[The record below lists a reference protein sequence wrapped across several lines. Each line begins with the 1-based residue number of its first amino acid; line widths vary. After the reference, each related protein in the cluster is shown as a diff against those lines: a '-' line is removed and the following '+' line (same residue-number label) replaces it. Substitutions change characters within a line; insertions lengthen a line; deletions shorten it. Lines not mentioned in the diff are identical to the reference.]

1 MTLRGWANSAIPA
14 LQWKASAQIGDGM
27 YLNFFGLKEQP
38 FGVTPDPRFLYL
50 SEAHKEALAS
60 LYYGIE
66 ANRGFIG
73 LIAQPGMGK
82 TTMIFHLLETF
93 RTTARIAFLF
103 QTHCNSREFMRLL
116 LAELGCEEDTQD
128 LVRMY
133 DEFNKRL
140 LQIAQEGHRLIVVV
154 DEAQNLE
161 TEVLETLR
169 LLSNFETSQAKLMHI
184 ILAGQPALAQKLA
197 SPRLTQLRQR
207 VSIVQGLAPL
217 SHEEVKIYIEHR
229 LRVAGYRGVPIFSA
243 EAYEAIANTTEGI
256 PRNINNFCFNA
267 LSLAC
272 ALRKKTVDLDVV
284 KEVLADLDIQKLTQ
298 GVPSEAMESRYRALQ
313 DVASSPAEAETYTEI
328 SNAAEAAAYMQQVA
342 TKLRTWRESLGK
354 APSGVVRDSAAQT
367 TTEGKR

>member
-1 MTLRGWANSAIPA
+1 L
-14 LQWKASAQIGDGM
+14 
-27 YLNFFGLKEQP
+27 YLNFFGLNEQP

-82 TTMIFHLLETF
+82 TTMLFHMLETF
-93 RTTARIAFLF
+93 RTSARIAFLF

-133 DEFNKRL
+133 DEFNTRL
-140 LQIAQEGHRLIVVV
+140 MKIAEEGNRLIVVV

-161 TEVLETLR
+161 PEVLETLR
-169 LLSNFETSQAKLMHI
+169 LLSNFETSKAKLMHI
-184 ILAGQPALAQKLA
+184 ILAGQPALAQKLG
-197 SPRLTQLRQR
+197 SPGLAQLRQR

-217 SHEEVKIYIEHR
+217 PAWEVKNYVEHR
-229 LRVAGYRGVPIFSA
+229 LRIAGYRGNPIFTT
-243 EAYEAIANTTEGI
+243 EAYDSIATATEGI
-256 PRNINNFCFNA
+256 PRNVNNFCFNA

-272 ALRKKTVDLDVV
+272 ALRKRTVDAEVV
-284 KEVLADLDIQKLTQ
+284 KEVMSDLDLQKLTW
-298 GVPSEAMESRYRALQ
+298 GAPSE
-313 DVASSPAEAETYTEI
+313 SPAVDTPYSAVPVMANSADEPEI
-328 SNAAEAAAYMQQVA
+328 HREIASAAEAAAYMQQVA
-342 TKLRTWRESLGK
+342 LKLRNWRESMDK
-354 APSGVVRDSAAQT
+354 TTNATEVAKSSGLR
-367 TTEGKR
+367 

>member
-1 MTLRGWANSAIPA
+1 
-14 LQWKASAQIGDGM
+14 M

-73 LIAQPGMGK
+73 LVAQPGMGK
-82 TTMIFHLLETF
+82 TTMLFHLLETF

-133 DEFNKRL
+133 DEFNTRL
-140 LQIAQEGHRLIVVV
+140 LQIAQEGRRLIVVV

-161 TEVLETLR
+161 PEVLETLR

-197 SPRLTQLRQR
+197 GPGLTQLRQR

-229 LRVAGYRGVPIFSA
+229 LRVAGYRGSPIFTS
-243 EAYEAIANTTEGI
+243 EAYEALATATDGI

-272 ALRKKTVDLDVV
+272 ALKKRTVDLDVV
-284 KEVLADLDIQKLTQ
+284 KEVLADLDIQKLTW
-298 GVPSEAMESRYRALQ
+298 GSPSEAVESPYRPMQ
-313 DVASSPAEAETYTEI
+313 DVGSASAEPEIYREI

-342 TKLRTWRESLGK
+342 LKLRTWRESLDK
-354 APSGVVRDSAAQT
+354 APRMARRDLPAQST
-367 TTEGKR
+367 RDEKR

>member
-1 MTLRGWANSAIPA
+1 L
-14 LQWKASAQIGDGM
+14 

-82 TTMIFHLLETF
+82 TTMLFQLLETF
-93 RTTARIAFLF
+93 RTSARIAFLF

-128 LVRMY
+128 LVRMH
-133 DEFNKRL
+133 EQFNTRL
-140 LQIAQEGHRLIVVV
+140 LKIAEEGNRLIVVV

-161 TEVLETLR
+161 NEVLETLR
-169 LLSNFETSQAKLMHI
+169 LLSNFETSKAKLMHI
-184 ILAGQPALAQKLA
+184 ILAGQPALAQKLS
-197 SPRLTQLRQR
+197 SPGLSQLRQR

-217 SHEEVKIYIEHR
+217 PAWEVKNYVEHR
-229 LRVAGYRGVPIFSA
+229 LRIAGYRGNPIFTDEVFDS
-243 EAYEAIANTTEGI
+243 IATATQGI
-256 PRNINNFCFNA
+256 PRNVNNFCFNA

-272 ALRKKTVDLDVV
+272 ALRKRTVDAGVV
-284 KEVLADLDIQKLTQ
+284 DEVMSDLDLQKLTW
-298 GVPSEAMESRYRALQ
+298 GAPSESLAGIPTDTAIA
-313 DVASSPAEAETYTEI
+313 VAAGAEAEPEI
-328 SNAAEAAAYMQQVA
+328 HREITNAADAAAYMQQVA
-342 TKLRTWRESLGK
+342 LKLRVWRESMDK
-354 APSGVVRDSAAQT
+354 TASGAR
-367 TTEGKR
+367 GPKR

>member
-1 MTLRGWANSAIPA
+1 M
-14 LQWKASAQIGDGM
+14 
-27 YLNFFGLKEQP
+27 
-38 FGVTPDPRFLYL
+38 
-50 SEAHKEALAS
+50 
-60 LYYGIE
+60 YYGIE

-82 TTMIFHLLETF
+82 TTMLFHLLEKF
-93 RTTARIAFLF
+93 RGTARTALIF

-161 TEVLETLR
+161 PEVLETLR

-184 ILAGQPALAQKLA
+184 ILAGQPALAHKLV
-197 SPRLTQLRQR
+197 SPRLAQLRQR

-217 SHEEVKIYIEHR
+217 SSWEVKNYMEHR
-229 LRVAGYRGVPIFSA
+229 LMVAGYKGDPIFTP
-243 EAYEAIANTTEGI
+243 EAYEAVAEFTKGI
-256 PRNINNFCFNA
+256 PRNVNNFCFNA

-272 ALRKKTVDLDVV
+272 ALRKRVVD
-284 KEVLADLDIQKLTQ
+284 
-298 GVPSEAMESRYRALQ
+298 SR
-313 DVASSPAEAETYTEI
+313 T
-328 SNAAEAAAYMQQVA
+328 
-342 TKLRTWRESLGK
+342 
-354 APSGVVRDSAAQT
+354 
-367 TTEGKR
+367 

>member
-1 MTLRGWANSAIPA
+1 L
-14 LQWKASAQIGDGM
+14 

-82 TTMIFHLLETF
+82 TTMLFHLLETF
-93 RTTARIAFLF
+93 RTSAHIAFLF

-140 LQIAQEGHRLIVVV
+140 LKIASEGNRLIVVV
-154 DEAQNLE
+154 DEAQNLDPD
-161 TEVLETLR
+161 VLETLR

-217 SHEEVKIYIEHR
+217 PAWEVKNYVEHR
-229 LRVAGYRGVPIFSA
+229 LRIAGHRGPPLFA
-243 EAYEAIANTTEGI
+243 ADAYDAITASTQGI
-256 PRNINNFCFNA
+256 PRNVNNLCFNA

-272 ALRKKTVDLDVV
+272 AMRKKTVDVEV
-284 KEVLADLDIQKLTQ
+284 INEVLSDLDLQKLTW
-298 GVPSEAMESRYRALQ
+298 GLPSDEEAGETSFRPNP
-313 DVASSPAEAETYTEI
+313 VVNEAVGEPENYKEI
-328 SNAAEAAAYMQQVA
+328 VSAAEAAAYMQQVA
-342 TKLRTWRESLGK
+342 LKLRTWRESLEK
-354 APSGVVRDSAAQT
+354 TAAGERNSRT
-367 TTEGKR
+367 TITRK

>member
-1 MTLRGWANSAIPA
+1 
-14 LQWKASAQIGDGM
+14 M
-27 YLNFFGLKEQP
+27 YLNFFGLSEQP

-82 TTMIFHLLETF
+82 TTMLFHMLETF
-93 RTTARIAFLF
+93 RTSARIAFLF

-133 DEFNKRL
+133 DEFNTRL
-140 LQIAQEGHRLIVVV
+140 LKIAADGNRLIVVV
-154 DEAQNLE
+154 DEAQNLDP
-161 TEVLETLR
+161 EVLETLR
-169 LLSNFETSQAKLMHI
+169 LLSNFETPKAKLMHI
-184 ILAGQPALAQKLA
+184 ILAGQPQLAQKLS
-197 SPRLTQLRQR
+197 SPGLSQLRQR

-217 SHEEVKIYIEHR
+217 PAWEVKNYVEHR
-229 LRVAGYRGVPIFSA
+229 LRIAGYRGNPIFTS
-243 EAYEAIANTTEGI
+243 EVYDSIATATEGI

-272 ALRKKTVDLDVV
+272 AMRKRIVDLSVV
-284 KEVLADLDIQKLTQ
+284 KEVMADLDIQKLTW
-298 GVPSEAMESRYRALQ
+298 GLPSEGLGTPFHPMP
-313 DVASSPAEAETYTEI
+313 DPPSSPSEPETYAEI

-342 TKLRTWRESLGK
+342 LKLRDWRQSVEKPAGDSL
-354 APSGVVRDSAAQT
+354 PSAQAVSPINT
-367 TTEGKR
+367 DDRSRR

>member
-1 MTLRGWANSAIPA
+1 
-14 LQWKASAQIGDGM
+14 M

-82 TTMIFHLLETF
+82 TTMLFHLLETF
-93 RTTARIAFLF
+93 RTSARIAFLF

-140 LQIAQEGHRLIVVV
+140 LKIAEEGNRLIVVV

-161 TEVLETLR
+161 PEVLETLR
-169 LLSNFETSQAKLMHI
+169 LLSNFETSKAKLMHI
-184 ILAGQPALAQKLA
+184 ILAGQPAAGTKAGQPGFVPVA
-197 SPRLTQLRQR
+197 SASLDRAGP
-207 VSIVQGLAPL
+207 GAAPAW
-217 SHEEVKIYIEHR
+217 EVKNYVEHR
-229 LRVAGYRGVPIFSA
+229 LRDCRVQGRSHFHQRGLRVH
-243 EAYEAIANTTEGI
+243 
-256 PRNINNFCFNA
+256 R
-267 LSLAC
+267 AC
-272 ALRKKTVDLDVV
+272 HRGHPQERK
-284 KEVLADLDIQKLTQ
+284 
-298 GVPSEAMESRYRALQ
+298 
-313 DVASSPAEAETYTEI
+313 
-328 SNAAEAAAYMQQVA
+328 
-342 TKLRTWRESLGK
+342 
-354 APSGVVRDSAAQT
+354 
-367 TTEGKR
+367 

>member
-1 MTLRGWANSAIPA
+1 
-14 LQWKASAQIGDGM
+14 M
-27 YLNFFGLKEQP
+27 YLSFFGLKEQP

-82 TTMIFHLLETF
+82 TTMLFHMLETF
-93 RTTARIAFLF
+93 RTSARIAFLF

-140 LQIAQEGHRLIVVV
+140 LKIAEEGNRLIVVV

-161 TEVLETLR
+161 PEVLETLR

-184 ILAGQPALAQKLA
+184 ILAGQPALAQKLS
-197 SPRLTQLRQR
+197 SPGLAQLRQR

-217 SHEEVKIYIEHR
+217 PAWEVKNYVEHR
-229 LRVAGYRGVPIFSA
+229 LRIAGYRGNPIFTSD
-243 EAYEAIANTTEGI
+243 AYESIATATEGI
-256 PRNINNFCFNA
+256 PRNINNF
-267 LSLAC
+267 LLQC
-272 ALRKKTVDLDVV
+272 ALPGLRAAKKRR
-284 KEVLADLDIQKLTQ
+284 LTRR
-298 GVPSEAMESRYRALQ
+298 S
-313 DVASSPAEAETYTEI
+313 
-328 SNAAEAAAYMQQVA
+328 
-342 TKLRTWRESLGK
+342 
-354 APSGVVRDSAAQT
+354 
-367 TTEGKR
+367 

>member
-1 MTLRGWANSAIPA
+1 
-14 LQWKASAQIGDGM
+14 M

-82 TTMIFHLLETF
+82 TTMLFHMLETF
-93 RTTARIAFLF
+93 RTSARIAFLF

-133 DEFNKRL
+133 DEFNTRL
-140 LQIAQEGHRLIVVV
+140 LQIAEEGNRLIVVV

-161 TEVLETLR
+161 PEVLETLR
-169 LLSNFETSQAKLMHI
+169 LLSNFETSKAKLMHI
-184 ILAGQPALAQKLA
+184 ILAGQPALAQKLSTPGLA
-197 SPRLTQLRQR
+197 QLRQR

-217 SHEEVKIYIEHR
+217 PAWEVKNYVEHR
-229 LRVAGYRGVPIFSA
+229 LRIAGYKAPQFLPATSMIPSRA
-243 EAYEAIANTTEGI
+243 ATEGI
-256 PRNINNFCFNA
+256 PRNVNNFCFNA

-272 ALRKKTVDLDVV
+272 ALRKRTVDADVV
-284 KEVLADLDIQKLTQ
+284 KEVMSDLDLQKLTW
-298 GVPSEAMESRYRALQ
+298 GAPSESRSCSTPYSAVP
-313 DVASSPAEAETYTEI
+313 VAAAAEAEPEI
-328 SNAAEAAAYMQQVA
+328 HREITSAAEAAAYMQQVA
-342 TKLRTWRESLGK
+342 LKLRNWRESMDK
-354 APSGVVRDSAAQT
+354 TASS
-367 TTEGKR
+367 KR

>member
-1 MTLRGWANSAIPA
+1 L
-14 LQWKASAQIGDGM
+14 

-82 TTMIFHLLETF
+82 TTMLFHMLETF
-93 RTTARIAFLF
+93 RTSARIAFLF

-128 LVRMY
+128 LVKMY
-133 DEFNKRL
+133 DEFNTRL
-140 LQIAQEGHRLIVVV
+140 LQIAEEGNRLIVVV

-161 TEVLETLR
+161 PEVLETLR
-169 LLSNFETSQAKLMHI
+169 LLSNFETSKAKLMHI
-184 ILAGQPALAQKLA
+184 ILAGQPALAQKLSTPGLA
-197 SPRLTQLRQR
+197 QLRQR

-217 SHEEVKIYIEHR
+217 PAWEVKNYVEHR
-229 LRVAGYRGVPIFSA
+229 LRIAGYRGVPIFTSDVYDSISTA
-243 EAYEAIANTTEGI
+243 TEGI

-272 ALRKKTVDLDVV
+272 ALRKRTVDAEVV
-284 KEVLADLDIQKLTQ
+284 KEVMSDLDLQKLTW
-298 GVPSEAMESRYRALQ
+298 GAPSEIPVVTAPFAAEP
-313 DVASSPAEAETYTEI
+313 VAPSSEPETGVHREI
-328 SNAAEAAAYMQQVA
+328 TNAAEAAAYMQQVA
-342 TKLRTWRESLGK
+342 LKLRNWRESMDKTVGS
-354 APSGVVRDSAAQT
+354 APVR
-367 TTEGKR
+367 RR

>member
-1 MTLRGWANSAIPA
+1 L
-14 LQWKASAQIGDGM
+14 

-82 TTMIFHLLETF
+82 TTMLFHMLETF
-93 RTTARIAFLF
+93 RTSARIAFLF

-133 DEFNKRL
+133 DEFNTRL
-140 LQIAQEGHRLIVVV
+140 LKIAEEGNRLIVVV

-161 TEVLETLR
+161 PEVLETLR

-184 ILAGQPALAQKLA
+184 ILAGQPALAEKLS
-197 SPRLTQLRQR
+197 SPGLAQLRQR

-217 SHEEVKIYIEHR
+217 PAWEVKNYVEHR
-229 LRVAGYRGVPIFSA
+229 LRIAGHRGSPIFASDI
-243 EAYEAIANTTEGI
+243 YDSIAAATEGI
-256 PRNINNFCFNA
+256 PRNINNLCFNS

-272 ALRKKTVDLDVV
+272 ALRKKIVDADVIKEVISDLD
-284 KEVLADLDIQKLTQ
+284 LQKLMWAT
-298 GVPSEAMESRYRALQ
+298 VSDTPAATTPYS
-313 DVASSPAEAETYTEI
+313 ASLAADAATAPTVYHEI
-328 SNAAEAAAYMQQVA
+328 TDAAEAAAYMQQVA
-342 TKLRTWRESLGK
+342 LKLRNWRQSMDK
-354 APSGVVRDSAAQT
+354 TAAAPGP
-367 TTEGKR
+367 KR

>member
-1 MTLRGWANSAIPA
+1 L
-14 LQWKASAQIGDGM
+14 

-82 TTMIFHLLETF
+82 TTMLFHLAETF
-93 RTTARIAFLF
+93 RTSAHIAFLF

-116 LAELGCEEDTQD
+116 LAELGSEEDTPD

-133 DEFNKRL
+133 DAFNKCL
-140 LQIAQEGHRLIVVV
+140 LQIAQAGNRLIVVV

-161 TEVLETLR
+161 PEVLETLR
-169 LLSNFETSQAKLMHI
+169 LLSNFETSTAKLMHI

-197 SPRLTQLRQR
+197 SPRLAQLRQR

-217 SHEEVKIYIEHR
+217 SHAEVKNYVEHR
-229 LRVAGYRGVPIFSA
+229 LNVAGYRGVPIFTD
-243 EAYEAIANTTEGI
+243 EAYQAIAVTTEGI
-256 PRNINNFCFNA
+256 PRNVNNFCFNA

-272 ALRKKTVDLDVV
+272 ALRKKTVDSDIVH
-284 KEVLADLDIQKLTQ
+284 EVMSDLDIQRLTW
-298 GVPSEAMESRYRALQ
+298 GLPSESLESPISRPP
-313 DVASSPAEAETYTEI
+313 DVANSRPEAENYKEI
-328 SNAAEAAAYMQQVA
+328 SNAAEAAAYMQQVSL
-342 TKLRTWRESLGK
+342 KLRDWRESLQSSPGGVGRP
-354 APSGVVRDSAAQT
+354 ATTPSA
-367 TTEGKR
+367 KK

>member
-1 MTLRGWANSAIPA
+1 
-14 LQWKASAQIGDGM
+14 M

-82 TTMIFHLLETF
+82 TTMLFHMLETF
-93 RTTARIAFLF
+93 RTSARIAFLF

-133 DEFNKRL
+133 DEFNTRL
-140 LQIAQEGHRLIVVV
+140 LKIAEEGNRLIVVV

-161 TEVLETLR
+161 PEVLETLR
-169 LLSNFETSQAKLMHI
+169 LLSNFETSKAKLMHI
-184 ILAGQPALAQKLA
+184 ILAGQPALAQKL
-197 SPRLTQLRQR
+197 STPGLSQLRQR

-217 SHEEVKIYIEHR
+217 PAWEVKNYVEHR
-229 LRVAGYRGVPIFSA
+229 LRVAGYKGSPIFTNDVYDS
-243 EAYEAIANTTEGI
+243 IAAATEGI
-256 PRNINNFCFNA
+256 PRNVNNFCFNA
-267 LSLAC
+267 LSLVC
-272 ALRKKTVDLDVV
+272 ALRKRTVDADIV
-284 KEVLADLDIQKLTQ
+284 KEVMSDLDLQKLTW
-298 GVPSEAMESRYRALQ
+298 GTLSEGSAASTPYSVPP
-313 DVASSPAEAETYTEI
+313 VAAADEAEPEI
-328 SNAAEAAAYMQQVA
+328 HREINSAAEAAAYMQQVA
-342 TKLRTWRESLGK
+342 LKLRNWRESMDK
-354 APSGVVRDSAAQT
+354 ASGRRPTGAANLT
-367 TTEGKR
+367 NR

>member
-1 MTLRGWANSAIPA
+1 MKG
-14 LQWKASAQIGDGM
+14 
-27 YLNFFGLKEQP
+27 QP

-82 TTMIFHLLETF
+82 TTMLFHMLETF
-93 RTTARIAFLF
+93 RTSARIAFLF

-133 DEFNKRL
+133 DEFNTRL
-140 LQIAQEGHRLIVVV
+140 LKIADEGNRLIVVV

-161 TEVLETLR
+161 PEVLETLR
-169 LLSNFETSQAKLMHI
+169 LLSNFETSKAKLMHI
-184 ILAGQPALAQKLA
+184 ILAGQPALAQKLS
-197 SPRLTQLRQR
+197 SPGLSQLRQR

-217 SHEEVKIYIEHR
+217 PASEVKNYVQYR
-229 LRVAGYRGVPIFSA
+229 LKVAGHIGPPIFTD
-243 EAYEAIANTTEGI
+243 EAYECIAASTEGI
-256 PRNINNFCFNA
+256 PRNVNNLCFNT

-272 ALRKKTVDLDVV
+272 ALRKKKVDVEMV
-284 KEVLADLDIQKLTQ
+284 KEVLSDLD
-298 GVPSEAMESRYRALQ
+298 
-313 DVASSPAEAETYTEI
+313 
-328 SNAAEAAAYMQQVA
+328 
-342 TKLRTWRESLGK
+342 LR
-354 APSGVVRDSAAQT
+354 
-367 TTEGKR
+367 

>member
-1 MTLRGWANSAIPA
+1 
-14 LQWKASAQIGDGM
+14 M
-27 YLNFFGLKEQP
+27 YLSFFGLREQP

-66 ANRGFIG
+66 SNRGFIG

-82 TTMIFHLLETF
+82 TTMLFHMLETF
-93 RTTARIAFLF
+93 RKSARIAFLF

-140 LQIAQEGHRLIVVV
+140 LKIAEEGNRLIVVV

-161 TEVLETLR
+161 PEVLETLR
-169 LLSNFETSQAKLMHI
+169 LLSNFETPQAKLMHI
-184 ILAGQPALAQKLA
+184 ILAGQPALAQKLS
-197 SPRLTQLRQR
+197 SPGLSQLRQR

-217 SHEEVKIYIEHR
+217 PPWEVKNYVEHR
-229 LRVAGYRGVPIFSA
+229 LRIAGYRGNPIFTSD
-243 EAYEAIANTTEGI
+243 AYESIATATEGI
-256 PRNINNFCFNA
+256 PRNVNNFCFNA

-272 ALRKKTVDLDVV
+272 AVRKRTVDAEVV
-284 KEVLADLDIQKLTQ
+284 NEVQSDLDLQKLTW
-298 GVPSEAMESRYRALQ
+298 GLPSESP
-313 DVASSPAEAETYTEI
+313 DVSTSYSASPVMANSATEPEI
-328 SNAAEAAAYMQQVA
+328 HREITSAAEAAAYMQQIA
-342 TKLRTWRESLGK
+342 GKLRNWRESLDKVPG
-354 APSGVVRDSAAQT
+354 P
-367 TTEGKR
+367 TEVAKSNSS

>member
-1 MTLRGWANSAIPA
+1 
-14 LQWKASAQIGDGM
+14 M

-82 TTMIFHLLETF
+82 TTMLFHLLETF

-140 LQIAQEGHRLIVVV
+140 AQIAAEGHRLIVVV
-154 DEAQNLE
+154 DEAQNLDS
-161 TEVLETLR
+161 EVLETLR

-197 SPRLTQLRQR
+197 SPRLSQLRQR

-217 SHEEVKIYIEHR
+217 SHPEVKNYVEHR
-229 LRVAGYRGVPIFSA
+229 LRIAGYKGAPIFTD
-243 EAYEAIANTTEGI
+243 EAYESIAVATEGI
-256 PRNINNFCFNA
+256 PRNVNNFCFNA

-272 ALRKKTVDLDVV
+272 ALRKRTVDSDVV
-284 KEVLADLDIQKLTQ
+284 NEVMSDLDIQRLTW
-298 GVPSEAMESRYRALQ
+298 GVPSETLESPYSRTPV
-313 DVASSPAEAETYTEI
+313 VANAPVEAESYKEI
-328 SNAAEAAAYMQQVA
+328 SNAAEAAAYMQQVSL
-342 TKLRTWRESLGK
+342 KLRNWRESLDK
-354 APSGVVRDSAAQT
+354 TSSSARRDSSPAT
-367 TTEGKR
+367 TRNQDR

>member
-1 MTLRGWANSAIPA
+1 L
-14 LQWKASAQIGDGM
+14 

-82 TTMIFHLLETF
+82 TTMIFHMLETF
-93 RTTARIAFLF
+93 RSSAHIAFLF

-140 LQIAQEGHRLIVVV
+140 LKIAKEGNRLIVVV

-161 TEVLETLR
+161 PEVLETLR

-197 SPRLTQLRQR
+197 SPALIQLRQR
-207 VSIVQGLAPL
+207 ISIVQGLAPL
-217 SHEEVKIYIEHR
+217 PDWEVKNYVEHR
-229 LRVAGYRGVPIFSA
+229 LRIAGYRGSPIFTEDALKSISRA
-243 EAYEAIANTTEGI
+243 SEGI
-256 PRNINNFCFNA
+256 PRNVNNLCFNS

-272 ALRKKTVDLDVV
+272 ALRKRTVDAEVVSEVMSDLDV
-284 KEVLADLDIQKLTQ
+284 QKLTWNAPSDTQAHDYTGTSAAANAEGRPQVQ
-298 GVPSEAMESRYRALQ
+298 G
-313 DVASSPAEAETYTEI
+313 EI
-328 SNAAEAAAYMQQVA
+328 TNAAEAAAYMKQVA
-342 TKLRTWRESLGK
+342 LKLRNWRESLESHSSIGK
-354 APSGVVRDSAAQT
+354 P
-367 TTEGKR
+367 